1 MVTILSRE
9 YGAQSVVVAI
19 DVRKRG
25 DSWRVYVEGGKREVR
40 LDGVEW
46 ARRAEELGAG
56 ELLVTSIDADGTGAG
71 YDVNLYMA
79 ISEIVNV
86 PIIAS
91 GGAGK
96 VEHFAEVLR
105 YVDAALAASVF
116 HMELINIQRLKAYLM
131 EAGIKV
137 RI

>member
-1 MVTILSRE
+1 MGE
-9 YGAQSVVVAI
+9 
-19 DVRKRG
+19 
-25 DSWRVYVEGGKREVR
+25 E
-40 LDGVEW
+40 
-46 ARRAEELGAG
+46 AEELGAG
-56 ELLVTSIDADGTGAG
+56 ELLVTSIDADGTRAG

-79 ISEIVNV
+79 ISEVVNV

-91 GGAGK
+91 GGAGR

-116 HMELINIQRLKAYLM
+116 HMGLINIQRLKAYLM